1 VQTLTAGPGDRALPS
16 LTGIRVL
23 VVEDEADL
31 RDALTLLLIDEGAEV
46 TAVASAAE
54 ARRAL
59 EQDRPHVLISDL
71 TMPVEDGYDLIR
83 SIRALPP
90 DRGGRIPAAA
100 LTGHVDA
107 ETRAHILQAGY
118 QHHVGKP
125 VEADR
130 LIAVVSILALKD

>member
-1 VQTLTAGPGDRALPS
+1 LGSITVTPGYPVTPP

-23 VVEDEADL
+23 LVEDEADL
-31 RDALTLLLIDEGAEV
+31 RDALTLLLTDEGAEV

-71 TMPVEDGYDLIR
+71 TMPIEDGYDLIR

-100 LTGHVDA
+100 LTGHADA
-107 ETRAHILQAGY
+107 ETRARILQAGY
-118 QHHVGKP
+118 QHHIGKP
-125 VEADR
+125 VEAD
-130 LIAVVSILALKD
+130 LLVAVVAILALKD